1 MRAALAFSKHATK
14 DALVYYA
21 LSLPAIVAEA
31 IFSVAITSNPG
42 VLASQGAP
50 NGALVTLVRFLPWL
64 FLLASVYAVFVFR
77 PSILVSLLV
86 ASFFIA
92 ASVSST
98 ITFVGARFGL
108 ADVVFLVIAA
118 SFLALAGFSYAR
130 SVKLLG
136 GRQVKLTSSGP
147 VGYQVLGIAL
157 ESVLPLVAALALVAL
172 VEAVV
177 GALGVQAALLPQP
190 LSSLASLYLETRVGL
205 VFTTLLVAGATIWV
219 LRQVLEPIILHF
231 TLTGEDAKKELLSEI
246 EPTTKMV
253 RKFVRYRPSR
263 GLAWGVLGL
272 AYCFG
277 MVGAMAA
284 FLPHQ
289 EFYNGL
295 AGVFDPRA
303 ASPSPA
309 EQFSLRSFENLTVRA
324 DIAFAQVEDYIRAI
338 IRLLWG

>member
-1 MRAALAFSKHATK
+1 MRAALSFSKYATK
-14 DALVYYA
+14 DALIYYS

-31 IFSVAITSNPG
+31 IFSVAITSSPG

-50 NGALVTLVRFLPWL
+50 YGALVTLVRFLPWL

-98 ITFVGARFGL
+98 ITFVGARFDL

-147 VGYQVLGIAL
+147 MGYQVLGIAL

-177 GALGVQAALLPQP
+177 GVLGVQAALLPQP

-231 TLTGEDAKKELLSEI
+231 TLTVDDAKKELLSEI

-272 AYCFG
+272 AYCIG